1 MRHASFFSVAC
12 LIAAGVSQSAYA
24 APIETGTVTVADL
37 YVPTVDLTS
46 SPATYTAIFGTTFQ
60 VLGTGAFSSVTGTTG
75 YQNGTL
81 QFSSAVGTT
90 INQTVADFFVFSD
103 GMGGTYNFTPT
114 SVTTRT
120 YNVTPG
126 VTSSISL
133 FLLGNTLNSAR
144 GFDAT
149 PTSLTMSL
157 NSTGASAFSAAS
169 TLSIPPAV
177 GVIPEPA
184 TWAMMLI
191 GFGMVG
197 GAARYRR
204 RSVRVTY
211 S

>member
-1 MRHASFFSVAC
+1 MKHASLFTVAC
-12 LIAAGVSQSAYA
+12 LIAAGTAQSAVA

-37 YVPTVDLTS
+37 YVPTVNLAS
-46 SPATYTAIFGTTFQ
+46 SPAKYTAVFGTTFQ

-75 YQNGTL
+75 FQNGTL
-81 QFSSAVGTT
+81 QFSSTVGST

-133 FLLGNTLNSAR
+133 FVLGNTLNASR

-157 NSTGASAFSAAS
+157 NSTGASAFSASS

-177 GVIPEPA
+177 GVVPEPA
-184 TWAMMLI
+184 TWAMMML
-191 GFGMVG
+191 GFGMIA

-204 RSVRVTY
+204 RDTKVVY
-211 S
+211 A